1 MAQAQL
7 GFHWG
12 LQLWLGFFDSRPI
25 SSPTQIIQVTT
36 YLCIRAIYQRFLA
49 QNCNHGAHSSP
60 FASPGELSGRFSM
73 DGDPRRGVPGQ
84 PRGAPRGAG
93 AGRSHYPRD
102 PGAAAH
108 APHAAQRRAAGAASR
123 HLKPPNSNWGQYERI
138 RADDPELLKMEDVL
152 QAAILGHQHVSKSAV
167 HHLVSAGVT
176 NAETYH
182 LMGSKEYPLLAEVSI
197 L

>member
-1 MAQAQL
+1 
-7 GFHWG
+7 
-12 LQLWLGFFDSRPI
+12 
-25 SSPTQIIQVTT
+25 
-36 YLCIRAIYQRFLA
+36 
-49 QNCNHGAHSSP
+49 
-60 FASPGELSGRFSM
+60 M

-93 AGRSHYPRD
+93 AGRSHYPRPAGHPAHD
-102 PGAAAH
+102 PLGA
-108 APHAAQRRAAGAASR
+108 RRRSARASTR
-123 HLKPPNSNWGQYERI
+123 HILKPAQSNWGQYDRI

>member
-1 MAQAQL
+1 
-7 GFHWG
+7 
-12 LQLWLGFFDSRPI
+12 
-25 SSPTQIIQVTT
+25 
-36 YLCIRAIYQRFLA
+36 
-49 QNCNHGAHSSP
+49 
-60 FASPGELSGRFSM
+60 M

-93 AGRSHYPRD
+93 ASRLHHPRTARNPVHDPFGAPRRSVRPSAR
-102 PGAAAH
+102 PTV
-108 APHAAQRRAAGAASR
+108 RAVQ
-123 HLKPPNSNWGQYERI
+123 SNWGQYDRI

-182 LMGSKEYPLLAEVSI
+182 LMGSKEYPSAC
-197 L
+197 

>member
-1 MAQAQL
+1 
-7 GFHWG
+7 
-12 LQLWLGFFDSRPI
+12 
-25 SSPTQIIQVTT
+25 
-36 YLCIRAIYQRFLA
+36 
-49 QNCNHGAHSSP
+49 
-60 FASPGELSGRFSM
+60 M

-93 AGRSHYPRD
+93 AGRSHYARPDGHRAHD
-102 PGAAAH
+102 PLL
-108 APHAAQRRAAGAASR
+108 AQRRAAQAASRR
-123 HLKPPNSNWGQYERI
+123 HLKPPASSWGQYERI

-182 LMGSKEYPLLAEVSI
+182 LMGSKEYPLPAEASI